1 MKQIDDTD
9 KQEYNKEKSFD
20 EEMLKKNYEQLSSF
34 RFYTTVFLGILA
46 GILNLTGVNGF
57 AFYFIGFL
65 TIGVILYIVKLNSFS
80 KETFF
85 FSNSSVIYQSIGGNA
100 MIFLI
105 FWVMFY
111 NFVHIY

>member
-1 MKQIDDTD
+1 MKQVIDID
-9 KQEYNKEKSFD
+9 KQEYNKEKSLD
-20 EEMLKKNYEQLSSF
+20 EEMLKKNYDQLSSF
-34 RFYTTVFLGILA
+34 RFYTTVFLGVLA
-46 GILNLTGVNGF
+46 GILNLTGVSGF

-65 TIGVILYIVKLNSFS
+65 IIGIMLYVIKFNSLS
-80 KETFF
+80 KGTFF
-85 FSNSSVIYQSIGGNA
+85 FSNSSVIYYSIGGNA